1 MGLAPAPGPGLGAGG
16 HLVPYPPTLFQT
28 EFQVTIEEAAE
39 ESLDSY
45 EYADYD
51 YSDYYYYQQ
60 VNLEQYNIKAFFIR
74 MRRTLKMCSTHYTA
88 TCTTCQ
94 ATPTSAAPR
103 ICTSGWSPPGLGSAS
118 QVSLRPTT
126 RVSST
131 SPASTLKGN
140 ALPAGCL
147 SEHGAGF
154 QEPLKKVSFSQSI
167 KFLNP
172 SFFILVPGAHHRSF
186 PSLDFPLLLFLVHR
200 EADSACGR
208 WPLL

>member
-1 MGLAPAPGPGLGAGG
+1 M
-16 HLVPYPPTLFQT
+16 
-28 EFQVTIEEAAE
+28 
-39 ESLDSY
+39 DSY

-60 VNLEQYNIKAFFIR
+60 VNLEQYKIKAFFLR

-103 ICTSGWSPPGLGSAS
+103 ICTSGWSPPSLASAS

-147 SEHGAGF
+147 SAHAAGF
-154 QEPLKKVSFSQSI
+154 QEPLKKVSFSEEK

-172 SFFILVPGAHHRSF
+172 LFFILVPGAHHRSF

-208 WPLL
+208 